1 MLLSKKA
8 FNFALNHFMGTQVL
22 SNAQAEVLEVLK
34 QDLSPEQL
42 LELRKILVA
51 FKLKIAY
58 SLMDELW
65 EENNWTEETMQ
76 QWAHEHNR
84 TPYALQK

>member
-1 MLLSKKA
+1 M
-8 FNFALNHFMGTQVL
+8 
-22 SNAQAEVLEVLK
+22 SNAQVEVLEVLK

-65 EENNWTEETMQ
+65 EGNNWTEETMQ